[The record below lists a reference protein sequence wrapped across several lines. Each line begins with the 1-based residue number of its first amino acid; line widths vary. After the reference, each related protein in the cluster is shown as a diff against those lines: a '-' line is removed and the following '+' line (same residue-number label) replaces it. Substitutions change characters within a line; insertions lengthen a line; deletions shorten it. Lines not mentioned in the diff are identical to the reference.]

1 MSKAGQNTQKGIGA
15 QNWAA
20 MSLFLQFLK
29 RPGFSYIQLEPDDS
43 EDFDLVFSDGKR
55 IICESKYRK
64 ETFGYTQLRELLKT
78 IMERKQI
85 GEQDEILVVCKSAN
99 KDLLSNIK
107 NIKWFKELKKKFEEK
122 SFDTESIELLPK
134 VKFWILSKGLDDGIN
149 YSLVAELLDMWL
161 PFEDIKKFTDSTIYQ
176 SIYKSSTQGGVYR
189 REDFE
194 REVTNFKDEVQKR
207 SDYFNNEKKT
217 KDKQLE
223 KLEKDININKGIDW
237 GSGSISTFSLRWDLM
252 SFATDRLKSKTDL
265 DLEKWKDLWQLNR
278 VYFFAFNIFR
288 IFENNLQSIEN
299 KRYALQYANLYVKE
313 PRGFYRSDFY
323 VTTVISLVM
332 KIIKDTDGTL
342 FVNDALEI
350 MKHLLSF
357 NKDELFYLKND
368 RDGDEKWERGEV
380 CKVLQRIYEMGDKN
394 IKQKIFDLIT
404 KIFNLTEDSG
414 RHNIYSPMEAYQ
426 IVEQWISD
434 DFLARF
440 QKTVDVIASQY
451 ERYFAKYGKK
461 ITYKGWELSGSTT
474 SYMGG
479 TYETSDRH
487 LVSYIFEP
495 AIRKFYDSD
504 PEQGWSFVKSRCIS
518 RTKEVTQQRPDFL
531 NRSVYKIILKRYGNA
546 DKANSTEAFSIL
558 KEFIN
563 AKRGIPHKS
572 ELIFETAREFGLSS
586 NKRWKL
592 AELPTRKYKS
602 PISPFQEQI
611 VSDLANEGHMKAK
624 ELLKVWYVNTKY
636 TRGRSIFG
644 GDPIASIYA
653 QLESDI
659 DFAVELFRILLS
671 QDWLK
676 SKGDEF
682 HAYDVARLLRQI
694 LKRDYEKGLSILRLL
709 ESYETLNRHGQ
720 VIYTHSLYDSR
731 GNDDSDDPIL
741 LGRLY
746 DDVVNPFL
754 NGAGNDISRICC
766 RISFANCREAFVQF
780 AGRLITKKRIP
791 EALKIIRVFINDPD
805 PYLPGKDPDDPEGK
819 YNEHKKIEAGEEL
832 SSLTS
837 VRGWC
842 GWMLMK
848 CAVVEGRDQISEV
861 IQLSEKLLLD
871 ENYYVVHMGCFALS
885 QLARNRLTVL
895 PDNKEVLFLNND
907 KEKALRMSKNIE
919 NLAFGLIDRFITWPE
934 LVRKAMAKNIL
945 FTFGHIRALS
955 EADALKLV
963 TFLSKQTPE
972 FIREAA
978 PIFIY
983 FAEFRKENFRNWKFF
998 SPGLY
1003 DDLGAAKYDAG
1014 KFRKILVDTIERLQK
1029 EDKKAC
1035 FGFAASFEHIIRDEC
1050 GSNTKGRALT
1060 KMVLGY
1066 FNLLTN
1072 AYDHGLFHL
1081 IYETILKKM
1090 DSDDEDFDSWYSLYF
1105 KCIEIEKA
1113 FYYETNFVPGT
1124 TTKMSWWPYYYT
1136 SKILERIYIRGGK
1149 EKFIRAAQ
1157 VVFSFPVEVRI
1168 EESETVVS
1176 ILETLTKED
1185 DDKRAKE
1192 ILKRLFEKNPSKY
1205 WDMMKSFSVK

>member
-1 MSKAGQNTQKGIGA
+1 
-15 QNWAA
+15 
-20 MSLFLQFLK
+20 
-29 RPGFSYIQLEPDDS
+29 
-43 EDFDLVFSDGKR
+43 
-55 IICESKYRK
+55 
-64 ETFGYTQLRELLKT
+64 
-78 IMERKQI
+78 
-85 GEQDEILVVCKSAN
+85 
-99 KDLLSNIK
+99 
-107 NIKWFKELKKKFEEK
+107 
-122 SFDTESIELLPK
+122 
-134 VKFWILSKGLDDGIN
+134 
-149 YSLVAELLDMWL
+149 
-161 PFEDIKKFTDSTIYQ
+161 
-176 SIYKSSTQGGVYR
+176 
-189 REDFE
+189 
-194 REVTNFKDEVQKR
+194 
-207 SDYFNNEKKT
+207 
-217 KDKQLE
+217 
-223 KLEKDININKGIDW
+223 
-237 GSGSISTFSLRWDLM
+237 
-252 SFATDRLKSKTDL
+252 
-265 DLEKWKDLWQLNR
+265 
-278 VYFFAFNIFR
+278 
-288 IFENNLQSIEN
+288 
-299 KRYALQYANLYVKE
+299 
-313 PRGFYRSDFY
+313 
-323 VTTVISLVM
+323 
-332 KIIKDTDGTL
+332 
-342 FVNDALEI
+342 
-350 MKHLLSF
+350 
-357 NKDELFYLKND
+357 
-368 RDGDEKWERGEV
+368 
-380 CKVLQRIYEMGDKN
+380 
-394 IKQKIFDLIT
+394 
-404 KIFNLTEDSG
+404 
-414 RHNIYSPMEAYQ
+414 
-426 IVEQWISD
+426 
-434 DFLARF
+434 
-440 QKTVDVIASQY
+440 
-451 ERYFAKYGKK
+451 
-461 ITYKGWELSGSTT
+461 
-474 SYMGG
+474 
-479 TYETSDRH
+479 
-487 LVSYIFEP
+487 
-495 AIRKFYDSD
+495 
-504 PEQGWSFVKSRCIS
+504 
-518 RTKEVTQQRPDFL
+518 
-531 NRSVYKIILKRYGNA
+531 
-546 DKANSTEAFSIL
+546 
-558 KEFIN
+558 
-563 AKRGIPHKS
+563 
-572 ELIFETAREFGLSS
+572 
-586 NKRWKL
+586 
-592 AELPTRKYKS
+592 
-602 PISPFQEQI
+602 
-611 VSDLANEGHMKAK
+611 
-624 ELLKVWYVNTKY
+624 
-636 TRGRSIFG
+636 
-644 GDPIASIYA
+644 
-653 QLESDI
+653 
-659 DFAVELFRILLS
+659 
-671 QDWLK
+671 
-676 SKGDEF
+676 
-682 HAYDVARLLRQI
+682 
-694 LKRDYEKGLSILRLL
+694 
-709 ESYETLNRHGQ
+709 
-720 VIYTHSLYDSR
+720 
-731 GNDDSDDPIL
+731 
-741 LGRLY
+741 
-746 DDVVNPFL
+746 
-754 NGAGNDISRICC
+754 
-766 RISFANCREAFVQF
+766 
-780 AGRLITKKRIP
+780 
-791 EALKIIRVFINDPD
+791 
-805 PYLPGKDPDDPEGK
+805 
-819 YNEHKKIEAGEEL
+819 
-832 SSLTS
+832 
-837 VRGWC
+837 
-842 GWMLMK
+842 MK